1 MFDDARI
8 GLVQEPFAAGA
19 GTPNRSLGYPLRY
32 ANNRICLSNFDDA
45 SLSYAIREQPRQSM
59 QDQQK
64 QTRDQHNGSYPCYGQ
79 YQCLRRRVV
88 TYTPALHDQNPI
100 QKSWSS

>member
-1 MFDDARI
+1 MFAS
-8 GLVQEPFAAGA
+8 GLVQEPFVAGA
-19 GTPNRSLGYPLRY
+19 GTQIAHLVIRF
-32 ANNRICLSNFDDA
+32 CLSNFDDA
-45 SLSYAIREQPRQSM
+45 SLSYAIREQPRRSM